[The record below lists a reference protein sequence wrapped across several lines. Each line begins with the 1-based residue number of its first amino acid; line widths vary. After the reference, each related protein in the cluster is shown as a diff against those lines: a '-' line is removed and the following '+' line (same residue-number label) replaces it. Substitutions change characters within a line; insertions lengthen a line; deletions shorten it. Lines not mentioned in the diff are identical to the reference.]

1 MEYLNLYDEQGNLLE
16 EKGIRGQKSEHKVG
30 IVLLFIEN
38 SKGEFLIQKTSKD
51 RDSIYATTGGHV
63 TYGSTFEETV
73 INEAK
78 EELGIDIALDEVKEV
93 NTYIREKVVQ
103 KVFHLKKDI
112 NIEDITIQEDE
123 VEFVKWLSRE
133 TIDKLIENK
142 EFRESNISGYKS
154 IIEGE

>member
-16 EKGIRGQKSEHKVG
+16 EKGIRGQKNQHRVG
-30 IVLLFIEN
+30 IVHLFIEN

-63 TYGSTFEETV
+63 TYGSTFEEAV

-78 EELGIDIALDEVKEV
+78 EELGIDITIDELKEV
-93 NTYIREKVVQ
+93 NTFIREKVVQ
-103 KVFHLKKDI
+103 KVFYLKKDI
-112 NIEDITIQEDE
+112 NIEDIKIQEDE

-142 EFRESNISGYKS
+142 EFRESNVSGYKC
-154 IIEGE
+154 IVDNK